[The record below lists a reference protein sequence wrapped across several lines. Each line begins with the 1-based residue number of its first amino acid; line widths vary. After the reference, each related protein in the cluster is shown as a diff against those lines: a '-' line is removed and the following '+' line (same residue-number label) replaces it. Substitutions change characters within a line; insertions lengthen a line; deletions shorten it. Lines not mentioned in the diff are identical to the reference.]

1 MGPAVCGMRGVRHEG
16 TAGGTGER
24 FRTRFFV
31 SIGMMLTGALILAVF
46 ISLAV
51 LNPRIPKMEEME
63 SAAITCRNVSG
74 VPHRSE
80 GLFIDVHSEE
90 GLSAVGR
97 LEYLAPK
104 SRVWCRFPWMSD
116 GRSPSPIN

>member
-1 MGPAVCGMRGVRHEG
+1 MRHEG

-46 ISLAV
+46 TSLAV
-51 LNPRIPKMEEME
+51 LNPRIPKLEEME

-80 GLFIDVHSEE
+80 GLFIDVHAEE

-104 SRVWCRFPWMSD
+104 SRVWCRFPWMSG